1 MRTDM
6 AGFTHKRIISGFP
19 SKGLLTR
26 TFPPFHELKCA
37 WVRHPDG
44 EQEFGAAGYRGVLTS
59 EKVGKFSYLI
69 INTLIL
75 PQNSLKKVC

>member
-44 EQEFGAAGYRGVLTS
+44 EQEFGAAGYLHLFTPRFTL
-59 EKVGKFSYLI
+59 KVGS
-69 INTLIL
+69 IN
-75 PQNSLKKVC
+75 